1 VTNQTP
7 HYQRSSAWSRL
18 KPGQRVAIILV
29 GLLLPCCGGLT
40 LIGALVGG
48 SGSADKKATADA
60 QQVADAGATSQ
71 TTGPAGAD
79 ATEPTVDPTT
89 TATTAAA
96 APVVETRT
104 VSETQKIAYKSRTVN
119 DSSINKGTK
128 RVRTKGVAGAKTL
141 TYEVTVTDGKQTAK
155 KLISTTVTR
164 QPVTEVVAVGTKVDK
179 PSGCDPNYSGACVP
193 IASDVDCAGGSGN
206 GPAYVQGPVR
216 VVGTDIYKL
225 DRDGDGIACDT

>member
-18 KPGQRVAIILV
+18 KPGQRVAIVLA

-60 QQVADAGATSQ
+60 KQVADAGATAE
-71 TTGPAGAD
+71 TTTPAGAD
-79 ATEPTVDPTT
+79 AAAPTVEPT
-89 TATTAAA
+89 TATTAA

-104 VSETQKIAYKSRTVN
+104 VTETQKIAYKTRTVK
-119 DSSINKGTK
+119 DSSLDKGTS

-141 TYEVTVTDGKQTAK
+141 TYQVTVTDGKQTAR

-179 PSGCDPNYSGACVP
+179 PNGCDPNYSGACVP

-216 VVGTDIYKL
+216 VVGVDIYKL